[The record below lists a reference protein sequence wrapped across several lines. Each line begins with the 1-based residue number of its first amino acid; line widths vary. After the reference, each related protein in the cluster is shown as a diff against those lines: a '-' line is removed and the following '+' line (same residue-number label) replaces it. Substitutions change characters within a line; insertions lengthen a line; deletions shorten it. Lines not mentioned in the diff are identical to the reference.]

1 MGWCDLAN
9 RGRSAH
15 CADVAGPGSMTPFA
29 GEAPR
34 RSRSV
39 ELPKS
44 SGLVMKGF
52 MIAVMNPMNRCYM
65 RFPRSAIPDLHA
77 SRCKTCTAVMNPFM
91 AAS

>member
-1 MGWCDLAN
+1 
-9 RGRSAH
+9 
-15 CADVAGPGSMTPFA
+15 
-29 GEAPR
+29 
-34 RSRSV
+34 
-39 ELPKS
+39 LPKS